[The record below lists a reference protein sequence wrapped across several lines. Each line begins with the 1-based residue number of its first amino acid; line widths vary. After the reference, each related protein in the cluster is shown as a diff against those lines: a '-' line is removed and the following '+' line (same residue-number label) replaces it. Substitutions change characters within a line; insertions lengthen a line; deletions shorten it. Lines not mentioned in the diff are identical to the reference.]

1 MARKIGI
8 RREDKSVWE
17 RRVPITPQDARLLQE
32 QHGIEVVVQPS
43 ELRIFRDEE
52 YRAAGVQVQEDL
64 SSCDVIFGVKE
75 IPPAQL
81 MPGKTYVFFAH
92 VIKGQPYNMPMLRR
106 LMELG
111 CVLIDYEK
119 VTDEKGRRLI
129 FFGRH
134 AGWAGMLDTLWAL
147 GQRLAWEG
155 IPNPFST
162 IQQAHRYPDMETARA
177 AVREVGERIRR
188 EGLPPILA
196 PLVVGFA
203 GYGNVSRGA
212 QEIFD
217 LLPVQEIAPDDLPRL
232 FAEDPARHVLYKVVF
247 KEEHMVEPI
256 APGASFD
263 LQEYY
268 QHPERY
274 RSRFSAYVPYL
285 TVLVNGIYWEA
296 KYPRL
301 VTKEYLREL
310 FGAPARPRL
319 RVIGDISCDIEGA
332 VECTVRCTDPGNPV
346 FVYHPRTGQ
355 TRDGWEGE
363 GVVVLAV
370 DILPSEVPRD
380 ASVDFSAVLREFAP
394 AIAKADYTVPFEEL
408 NLPPEI
414 KRAVIVYRGEL
425 TPAYRYLER
434 YLNASAKG
442 EPQ

>member
-1 MARKIGI
+1 M
-8 RREDKSVWE
+8 RRGS
-17 RRVPITPQDARLLQE
+17 
-32 QHGIEVVVQPS
+32 G
-43 ELRIFRDEE
+43 
-52 YRAAGVQVQEDL
+52 QEDL
-64 SSCDVIFGVKE
+64 SACDVIFGVKE
-75 IPPAQL
+75 VPPAHL
-81 MPGKTYVFFAH
+81 LPGKTYVFFAH

-147 GQRLAWEG
+147 GQRLQWEG
-155 IPNPFST
+155 IPNPFAEV
-162 IQQAHRYPDMETARA
+162 QQAHRYPDMETARI
-177 AVREVGERIRR
+177 AVRSVGERIRQ
-188 EGLPPILA
+188 EGVPPILA

-217 LLPVQEIAPDDLPRL
+217 LLPVQEVGPDDLPGL
-232 FAEDPARHVLYKVVF
+232 FAEDPDRHTLYKVVF
-247 KEEHMVEPI
+247 REEHMVEPVT
-256 APGASFD
+256 PGASFD

-274 RSRFSAYVPYL
+274 RSRFSAHVPYL

-301 VTKEYLREL
+301 VTKAYLREL
-310 FGAPARPRL
+310 FSAPARPRL

-355 TRDGWEGE
+355 TVDRWEGE

-425 TPAYRYLER
+425 TPAYRYLEK
-434 YLNASAKG
+434 YLNA
-442 EPQ
+442 

>member
-217 LLPVQEIAPDDLPRL
+217 LLPVQEIAPDDLPHL